1 MPLDLGAK
9 GSCLIGGNV
18 STHAGGVR
26 FVRHGPLRAW
36 VLGLTVVDG
45 TGRALVLGSRMRK
58 DNLGCDRVPTPH
70 PHKRPTPNSFPARFG
85 RGITC

>member
-1 MPLDLGAK
+1 MPVDLGAK
-9 GSCLIGGNV
+9 GSCVIGGNL

-45 TGRALVLGSRMRK
+45 TGRTLRLGSSMRK
-58 DNLGCDRVPTPH
+58 DNLG
-70 PHKRPTPNSFPARFG
+70 
-85 RGITC
+85 